1 MVAVTEEMVV
11 EEDVVEEALN
21 PVLDVA
27 HKGFLVGIGVVA
39 YMQDGVVKLV
49 NRLVEQGEDVEESSR
64 KVLQRFQERRRE
76 RDHDA
81 EVETDQHVEELLA
94 RLDIPTRAD
103 IQALNK
109 KITLLTKK
117 VDELA
122 KATL

>member
-1 MVAVTEEMVV
+1 MVAMTEVMVV
-11 EEDVVEEALN
+11 EEEVVEEEVN

-27 HKGFLVGIGVVA
+27 HKSFLVGIGVVA

-49 NRLVEQGEDVEESSR
+49 NRLVEQGEDVEENSR

-76 RDHDA
+76 RAHDA
-81 EVETDQHVEELLA
+81 EVEADQHVEELLA
-94 RLDIPTRAD
+94 RMDIPTRAD

-109 KITLLTKK
+109 KITLLSKK